1 MELRNWMRSV
11 ALPLLLLLC
20 SCNNFRHTKL
30 ATFDVAMSRG
40 SRVQDP
46 LVIHANATPP
56 NLPGC
61 VAYATVHGDFHSGSE
76 EYQALQLKK
85 HASTLGFRPDFM
97 IYAPQG
103 AAFAGTVSTYVGFG
117 ITTSSPTYRP
127 QGVAICFRETG
138 FSTGMV
144 WDERLMVT
152 ELSESARGVGIL
164 EGDTLVSIDGAS
176 MAAASGQLS
185 AWHLKAMQHK
195 PGDKV
200 PVVWIRPGTG
210 RMEGTLLLQPPTEW
224 PPIRSFTTDYE
235 ARVKAAA
242 GADRNPVWSGR

>member
-1 MELRNWMRSV
+1 MR
-11 ALPLLLLLC
+11 AIACLLATCLLC

-30 ATFDVAMSRG
+30 ATFDAAMARG

-46 LVIHANATPP
+46 LVIHTNATPP

-61 VAYATVHGDFHSGSE
+61 VAYATVHGDFHGGSE
-76 EYQALQLKK
+76 EHHAVLLKR
-85 HASTLGFRPDFM
+85 HVNTLGFRPDFM

-127 QGVAICFRETG
+127 QGMAICFRETG

-176 MAAASGQLS
+176 MATPSGQLS
-185 AWHLKAMQHK
+185 AWHLKALQHK

-200 PVVWIRPGTG
+200 AVVWIRPGTG
-210 RMEGTLLLQPPTEW
+210 RMEGELVLQTPTDW
-224 PPIRSFTTDYE
+224 PPIRSFTADYE
-235 ARVKAAA
+235 ARAQATD
-242 GADRNPVWSGR
+242 GAEQNSVWSGR